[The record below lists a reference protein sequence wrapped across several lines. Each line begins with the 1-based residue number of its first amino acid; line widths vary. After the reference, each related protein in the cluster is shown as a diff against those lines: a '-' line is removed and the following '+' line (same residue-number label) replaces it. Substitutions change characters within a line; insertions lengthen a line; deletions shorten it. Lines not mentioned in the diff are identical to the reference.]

1 MSQAYGCNFRPSVG
15 AHLALQSIVRPGRSP
30 RPYQLCYHSSQLRLN
45 KRQFPSK
52 LRRSRRNLLTQAAV
66 FPQDNSRD
74 DDICEVTV
82 KKQQRVKPGNF
93 LELAAHNF
101 DLEFGGISDTLDDM
115 VYRVGRKVLPS
126 IFDSR
131 PKGMPDCMEFV
142 LDDEAVKSLGEA
154 HERAEDEPAAI
165 RALFNLTINLLDR
178 VYAGKPIQRFWVLE
192 VIARIPYFSYV
203 SVLHLYESLGWWQN
217 TDLSKVH
224 FAEAYAEQHH
234 LLIMEALGGNR
245 QWGDRFLAQHTAIGY
260 YWVTI
265 IGYMMS
271 PKWAYYFMQ
280 LVEQH
285 AADTYSQFVEENRAL
300 LKSLPPPE
308 VAVEYYRDGDLYMF
322 DEFQSMRRPESRR
335 PPVDNLLQVFE
346 NVRDDE
352 VEHIKT
358 LVQCQDYE
366 WLGTAVSPHSKARR
380 EEWVTW
386 ADDINRMSGNVNTKD
401 EEVQQKD

>member
-1 MSQAYGCNFRPSVG
+1 
-15 AHLALQSIVRPGRSP
+15 
-30 RPYQLCYHSSQLRLN
+30 
-45 KRQFPSK
+45 
-52 LRRSRRNLLTQAAV
+52 
-66 FPQDNSRD
+66 
-74 DDICEVTV
+74 
-82 KKQQRVKPGNF
+82 
-93 LELAAHNF
+93 
-101 DLEFGGISDTLDDM
+101 
-115 VYRVGRKVLPS
+115 
-126 IFDSR
+126 
-131 PKGMPDCMEFV
+131 
-142 LDDEAVKSLGEA
+142 
-154 HERAEDEPAAI
+154 
-165 RALFNLTINLLDR
+165 
-178 VYAGKPIQRFWVLE
+178 
-192 VIARIPYFSYV
+192 
-203 SVLHLYESLGWWQN
+203 
-217 TDLSKVH
+217 
-224 FAEAYAEQHH
+224 
-234 LLIMEALGGNR
+234 
-245 QWGDRFLAQHTAIGY
+245 
-260 YWVTI
+260 
-265 IGYMMS
+265 MS